1 MRDFFSFTD
10 PEILRT
16 IGIIQDEGESIVY
29 SDPIKMDNGDWIEI
43 SLTEK
48 MPKPRPPSLEALFG
62 WRLRVW
68 ESAGNVI
75 AGAIWDN
82 HPQIN
87 PEFCIISQGMWKKC
101 SESEMRDF
109 LMSRSNQLA
118 EWFLWNMV

>member
-1 MRDFFSFTD
+1 MRDVFSFTD

-16 IGIIQDEGESIVY
+16 IGIIQDKGESIVY
-29 SDPIKMDNGDWIEI
+29 SDPINMDNGDWIEI

-48 MPKPRPPSLEALFG
+48 MPKPRPPSLEVLFG

-68 ESAGNVI
+68 DSAGIVI

-87 PEFCIISQGMWKKC
+87 PGFCIIKQGMWEKC